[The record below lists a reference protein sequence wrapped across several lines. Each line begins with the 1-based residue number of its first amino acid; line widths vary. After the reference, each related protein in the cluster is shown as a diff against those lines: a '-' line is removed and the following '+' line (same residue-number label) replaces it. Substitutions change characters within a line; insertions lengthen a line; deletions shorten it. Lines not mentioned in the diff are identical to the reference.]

1 VMSRSLP
8 FPHRSCPQY
17 GSRQV
22 CIPVQLHSVR
32 PLPLP
37 EDLRFQFPCG
47 RWSECHT
54 VCRPPPDPSTDAL
67 PSAALLA
74 SCHLWLRCRAAD
86 STPPACAF
94 SILQPLGRQVSTCS
108 SRHLLL
114 NGLACPTRFAK
125 PCDSASG
132 GSFADRTSGSRHW
145 CCRLPRS
152 TFFIVRSVLAPWP
165 VISDHSDHCST
176 RVLRLS
182 AALKRLV
189 LPALQPATIHRSGSY
204 GIRPCHKCLI
214 YGRPLAALLQ
224 SDHIP

>member
-1 VMSRSLP
+1 MVP
-8 FPHRSCPQY
+8 GKCAF
-17 GSRQV
+17 
-22 CIPVQLHSVR
+22 PVQLHSVR

-37 EDLRFQFPCG
+37 EGLRFQFPCG
-47 RWSECHT
+47 RWSECCT

-67 PSAALLA
+67 PGAALLA

-86 STPPACAF
+86 STPTACAF
-94 SILQPLGRQVSTCS
+94 SILQPLGRQVSTSS
-108 SRHLLL
+108 SRYLLL

-125 PCDSASG
+125 PFDSASG

-165 VISDHSDHCST
+165 VFPDRSDDCST
-176 RVLRLS
+176 QVLRLS

-189 LPALQPATIHRSGSY
+189 LPALQPATIHHSG
-204 GIRPCHKCLI
+204 ILWNRTLPQMPHLRPSPGCI
-214 YGRPLAALLQ
+214 ATVRPHPVNA
-224 SDHIP
+224 H